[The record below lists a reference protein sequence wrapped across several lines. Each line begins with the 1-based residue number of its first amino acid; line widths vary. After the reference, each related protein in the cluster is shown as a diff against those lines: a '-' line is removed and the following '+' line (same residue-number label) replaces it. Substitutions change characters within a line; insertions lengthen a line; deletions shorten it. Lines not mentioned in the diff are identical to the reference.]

1 MASPIDQPHSPEG
14 EAPSAQDYSY
24 VSTPARVAVYDD
36 LRSAP
41 RIITVEP
48 APTAEFIE
56 ALTTTVYDQGRALG
70 GGVPYT
76 VVREVSENFIHAAFR
91 EVVVSILDGGN
102 TIRFADQ
109 GPGIDQK
116 DKAQMPGFS
125 SAIEPMKPYIRGV
138 GSGLPIVREYLGGSH
153 GHLTI
158 EDNLKAG
165 SVITISLGEP
175 EPAPRDQAR
184 AILGSQADAYAA
196 LDQAHA
202 QAVVAP
208 LSPRERTFLGLLGR
222 SDALSVTEL
231 SQMTDTAMSST
242 HATLKKLQEAGL
254 VETTAGKKR
263 RLTPL
268 GRVGAQALS

>member
-1 MASPIDQPHSPEG
+1 MATPNDQPSAPSG
-14 EAPSAQDYSY
+14 EAPLAADYSF
-24 VSTPARVAVYDD
+24 VSAPARVAVYDD

-41 RIITVEP
+41 RIIMVEP
-48 APTAEFIE
+48 ATTAEFIE
-56 ALTTTVYDQGRALG
+56 KLTTTVYEQARLLG

-116 DKAQMPGFS
+116 DKAQLPGFS

-138 GSGLPIVREYLGGSH
+138 GSGLPIVKEYLGGSQ

-165 SVITISLGEP
+165 SVITISLGSP
-175 EPAPRDQAR
+175 NPTPHDQAQ
-184 AILGSQADAYAA
+184 AILGPTAEAYAA

-202 QAVVAP
+202 QAIVAP
-208 LSPRERTFLGLLGR
+208 LSARERSFLGLLLNAD
-222 SDALSVTEL
+222 SLSVTEL

-242 HATLKKLQEAGL
+242 HAALKKLQEAGL
-254 VETTAGKKR
+254 VETTSGKKR

-268 GRVGAQALS
+268 GRQGAAALS

>member
-1 MASPIDQPHSPEG
+1 MAPANEKPQTPEG
-14 EAPSAQDYSY
+14 EAPLAEDYSY
-24 VSTPARVAVYDD
+24 VNAPARVAVYDD

-41 RIITVEP
+41 RIIMVEP
-48 APTAEFIE
+48 ATTAEFIE
-56 ALTTTVYDQGRALG
+56 ALTTTVYEQARLLG

-91 EVVVSILDGGN
+91 EVVVSVLDGGN

-109 GPGIDQK
+109 GPGIEQK
-116 DKAQMPGFS
+116 DKAQLPGFS

-138 GSGLPIVREYLGGSH
+138 GSGLPIVREYLGSSQ

-158 EDNLKAG
+158 EDNLRAG

-175 EPAPRDQAR
+175 KPSPHDQAR
-184 AILGSQADAYAA
+184 SILGPAAEAYEA

-202 QAVVAP
+202 QAIVAP
-208 LSPRERTFLGLLGR
+208 LSARERTFLAMLAS
-222 SDALSVTEL
+222 SDTLSVTEL

-242 HATLKKLQEAGL
+242 HAALKKLQEAGL
-254 VETTAGKKR
+254 VETTAAKRR

-268 GRVGAQALS
+268 GRQGARMLA